1 MRLKKN
7 IFTSRG
13 YAEIAKIEAI
23 KRLKGINYEKI
34 FIFDSFIICNVIIF

>member
-7 IFTSRG
+7 IFTSREYVG
-13 YAEIAKIEAI
+13 IAKIEAI

-34 FIFDSFIICNVIIF
+34 FIIDSFAIYNVIFF